1 MLPPPPPRTQ
11 ASSQGTEIHV
21 ARDVIPTQN
30 IQGSGP
36 VLASNEEILTLFG
49 SVQEQMRQQQETNQ
63 MLMRE
68 IQLLKSSSR
77 RPIEDTVTP
86 LQPRSLNFS
95 SALYTEDNRGN
106 IIPSHSQSHIP
117 EIPSSVRVSTVRIP
131 GYAPGCAP
139 GYDQNHQAGNL
150 SVNTSIPVTN
160 NLGSLQDAGVTSV
173 ITREL
178 QKLKDMIS
186 SVPGIVQ
193 PIPEVSRDSHNISR
207 FAHPICDAEIPKRF
221 QTPNMK
227 LYDGTTDPEEHIAQY
242 RERME
247 INPIPP
253 ELKEAC
259 LCKGFGSTLTGS
271 ALTWLLNV
279 PPHSITSF
287 CHLVNLF
294 NSQFSCS
301 RSFEKLTS
309 DLYRITQGP
318 QESLRDY
325 VNKFSRESLD
335 IPHLDVATSVQA
347 FKMGL
352 QRDSQFYQDLVM
364 NPCRNLDEARNR
376 ALRYIRL
383 EDDKKMQE
391 KMNASSTYEST
402 NRKSESSHK
411 PYRSRP
417 YDKNENKRVNVVQDE
432 DPEEY
437 PELSEYCFSVN
448 IPELMYAMQG
458 LGDKARW
465 PRKNQQKADW
475 KDKSKWCAFHED
487 FGHVTEDCIA
497 LRKEISYLLSKG
509 YLKDLLGRKRNKG
522 QDTEKDPERA
532 ASPPAD
538 AKIINFIFRRIRHLW
553 NFILCCKKTCERG

>member
-1 MLPPPPPRTQ
+1 MASRSNMSSSTVSATTSTTIGSMLPPPPPRTQ

-77 RPIEDTVTP
+77 RPTEDTITP

-95 SALYTEDNRGN
+95 SAVYTEDNMGN
-106 IIPSHSQSHIP
+106 IMPSHYQSHIP
-117 EIPSSVRVSTVRIP
+117 EIPSSVRVSTVRNP

-160 NLGSLQDAGVTSV
+160 NLGSLQDAGVTSA

-259 LCKGFGSTLTGS
+259 LCKGFGSTLT
-271 ALTWLLNV
+271 
-279 PPHSITSF
+279 
-287 CHLVNLF
+287 
-294 NSQFSCS
+294 
-301 RSFEKLTS
+301 
-309 DLYRITQGP
+309 
-318 QESLRDY
+318 
-325 VNKFSRESLD
+325 
-335 IPHLDVATSVQA
+335 
-347 FKMGL
+347 
-352 QRDSQFYQDLVM
+352 
-364 NPCRNLDEARNR
+364 
-376 ALRYIRL
+376 
-383 EDDKKMQE
+383 
-391 KMNASSTYEST
+391 
-402 NRKSESSHK
+402 
-411 PYRSRP
+411 
-417 YDKNENKRVNVVQDE
+417 
-432 DPEEY
+432 
-437 PELSEYCFSVN
+437 
-448 IPELMYAMQG
+448 
-458 LGDKARW
+458 
-465 PRKNQQKADW
+465 
-475 KDKSKWCAFHED
+475 
-487 FGHVTEDCIA
+487 
-497 LRKEISYLLSKG
+497 
-509 YLKDLLGRKRNKG
+509 
-522 QDTEKDPERA
+522 
-532 ASPPAD
+532 
-538 AKIINFIFRRIRHLW
+538 
-553 NFILCCKKTCERG
+553 